1 MNSNGQP
8 PPPAS
13 MPFQGQPGAPRPPPP
28 FMPGPPLPP
37 NWQMTMTPQG
47 EVYYYNA
54 VTGVT
59 SWTRPIDPVLTAP
72 ATQQTPDQA
81 SNATDSKKKQ
91 KKTKKP
97 IPGTEWL
104 LVRTSDGLEFYFDK
118 ANKKSVWE
126 MPEELKE
133 PIEKLKEQERVEEEE
148 SRKRKLQEQEAEEN
162 DDSKRPKTDQEE
174 QEPEETTEMTEEDI
188 MWQLQNMD
196 PEEME
201 AMGINVEGDNKE
213 PTPSEEE
220 QQQQPPA
227 PQNDTAAQAQEAP
240 SSSAQPIE
248 SSTGPQISDE
258 EKIELFTQML
268 TEKNLDPFSTWEKEL
283 PKFINDERYALLPH
297 GKRKNLFNNYCRV
310 LAEEQKAKRP
320 QKKSPEEEFMSL
332 LTQEATTKMYW
343 DDFRR
348 KAKND
353 PRFKAIRESKTR
365 EAMFRDYVKKLRKEK
380 ESGGSSRQREA
391 AYNELL
397 RETKDIQPGMR
408 WRDAK
413 LILEKDNRY
422 HAIESKRLREDLFRD
437 YLEELEDSRGR

>member
-1 MNSNGQP
+1 MNNNGQQ
-8 PPPAS
+8 PPAT
-13 MPFQGQPGAPRPPPP
+13 MPFQGQPGVPRPPP
-28 FMPGPPLPP
+28 FMPGAPLPP

-47 EVYYYNA
+47 EVYYYNVA
-54 VTGVT
+54 TGIT
-59 SWTRPIDPVLTAP
+59 SWTRPVDPTPTATTIPP
-72 ATQQTPDQA
+72 ASDQA
-81 SNATDSKKKQ
+81 SNATDSKKKKQ

-133 PIEKLKEQERVEEEE
+133 PIEKLKEQERQEEEE
-148 SRKRKLQEQEAEEN
+148 SRKRKLQEQETQEN
-162 DDSKRPKTDQEE
+162 DSKRPKTEQEE

-201 AMGINVEGDNKE
+201 AMGIHVQGDKE
-213 PTPSEEE
+213 EPAPAEEE
-220 QQQQPPA
+220 QQQQQQPTPE
-227 PQNDTAAQAQEAP
+227 NDTAAQAP
-240 SSSAQPIE
+240 SSSVQPVE
-248 SSTGPQISDE
+248 SSTGPKISDE

-283 PKFINDERYALLPH
+283 PKFINDERYSLLPH

-332 LTQEATTKMYW
+332 LKQEATTKMYW

-353 PRFKAIRESKTR
+353 PRFKAIRETKMR
-365 EAMFRDYVKKLRKEK
+365 EAMFRDYVKKLRKDK

-397 RETKDIQPGMR
+397 RETKDIQPGIR

-413 LILEKDNRY
+413 LILEKDTRY